1 MLLIKNGMIYT
12 MGKAGILQGD
22 ILIDNGKIKAVGKDL
37 AVDAKQ
43 VIDASGFNI
52 YPGLIEA
59 HCHLGLHESSIQFE
73 GNDVNESTDP
83 ITPQLRAID
92 GINPMDETV
101 RLACSHGVTSVC
113 AGPGSANVIGGTFT
127 TYKTNGT
134 CIDKMIIKD
143 NVAMKV
149 AFGENPKRVYQ
160 NSKIKTRMQT
170 AAYLRETLLK
180 TKEYL
185 AKKEAAGD
193 DISKRPALDMKLEAM
208 IPVIQK
214 KMPLKIHAHRADDIL
229 TALRIVKEF
238 DLNCTLDH
246 CTEGHLI
253 LDEVKASGF
262 PALVGPSLGNKS
274 KFELKEK
281 SFNTPGIL
289 NKAGVKIAIITDS
302 PVIPQ
307 EYLSLCAAFAV
318 KHGLDEMEALKAITI
333 NPAEI
338 LGIADRVGSLESGK
352 DADLVFVKGN
362 LLSYEAEVMK
372 TMINGEIVYES
383 EETSNV

>member
-307 EYLSLCAAFAV
+307 EYLSLCAALAV

-362 LLSYEAEVMK
+362 LLSYEAEVKK